1 MLHHRFLAVTTTS
14 VSTNTEFQ
22 DAIIDCAP
30 GTTCEIEVVVSDYQN
45 AIDNCASDTN
55 CEIEI
60 SDYPISITST
70 LDVVGK
76 TLIIKGT
83 KPDGSRAVLDGGR
96 KDGSGGTRVLKM
108 DTDPTVTIDG
118 VAIKNGYAVS
128 THKRMKEPRQ
138 QCHSVCLHP
147 FTHPQQSVKAVFQ

>member
-1 MLHHRFLAVTTTS
+1 MLSHRFLAVTTTS
-14 VSTNTEFQ
+14 VRTNTEFQ
-22 DAIIDCAP
+22 NAINNCASDA
-30 GTTCEIEVVVSDYQN
+30 TCEIEVEVD
-45 AIDNCASDTN
+45 ID
-55 CEIEI
+55 
-60 SDYPISITST
+60 ITST
-70 LDVVGK
+70 LDVIGK

-96 KDGSGGTRVLKM
+96 VPYDDPSAYYYNTGVGGTQVLKM
-108 DTDPTVTIDG
+108 DADSTVTIDG